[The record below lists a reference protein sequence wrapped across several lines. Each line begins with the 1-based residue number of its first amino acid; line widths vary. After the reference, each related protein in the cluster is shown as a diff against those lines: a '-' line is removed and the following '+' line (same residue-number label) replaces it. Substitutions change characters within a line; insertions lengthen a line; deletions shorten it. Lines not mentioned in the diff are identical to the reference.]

1 MANKK
6 VAESQ
11 SDQNTLAI
19 VKKDIIDV
27 VGNKIHEY
35 VSRGDLH
42 LPPNYSVS
50 NSLKSAFLVL
60 QSTVDKDKKPAL
72 AVCTRDSIANA
83 LLNMAVQ
90 GLNPAKNQ
98 CYFIVHGKVLVCRR
112 SYFGTA
118 SVAKRV
124 LGCRDPVPEVVYAE
138 DEFEYEI
145 RGDHKRVVKHEQKLE
160 NIKMDQI
167 VAAYCIIT
175 YPDERPDYTEIMTWD
190 QILTSWKKSAMDTT
204 KADGVHKEFPDQM
217 AKRTVINRAC
227 KLAINMT
234 DDQDL
239 LIQHFNQADQVE
251 AEEALEIEADEFANN
266 TTIDIEEPEQDAT
279 QAGEPDKYALDESQE
294 RLFGDG
300 EG

>member
-1 MANKK
+1 MAQKEK
-6 VAESQ
+6 QEAPKTE
-11 SDQNTLAI
+11 LALMKRDI
-19 VKKDIIDV
+19 VDV
-27 VGNKIHEY
+27 VNGKIQEY
-35 VSRGDLH
+35 VDRGQLH
-42 LPPNYSVS
+42 LPANYSVD
-50 NSLKSAFLVL
+50 NAIKSAWLIL
-60 QSTVDKDKKPAL
+60 QSVEDKDKKPAL
-72 AVCTRDSIANA
+72 SVCTRDSIANA

-98 CYFIVHGKVLVCRR
+98 CHFIVHGKVLVCRR

-118 SVAKRV
+118 SVARRV
-124 LGCRDPVPEVVYAE
+124 LNCTDVHAEVVYAD

-145 RGDHKRVVKHEQKLE
+145 RGDRKRVIKHDQKLE

-167 VAAYCIIT
+167 VAAYCVIT

-190 QILTSWKKSAMDTT
+190 QILTSWKKAAVDTT
-204 KADGVHKEFPDQM
+204 KANSPHKEFPDQM

-234 DDQDL
+234 GDQDL
-239 LIQHFNQADQVE
+239 LIQHFNQAAQVE
-251 AEEALEIEADEFANN
+251 AAEVLEIEADEFANN
-266 TTIDIEEPEQDAT
+266 TTIDIEQPEQDAT